1 MFPINPLS
9 QNDPAWKSKR
19 LGFDNSNT
27 IGKWGCLVTCL
38 AMVANRYGYD
48 ETPLSLNDKLK
59 ALGPNVGFMGAL
71 VIPASLPRVLPRLRF
86 HNYIECHNSPAP
98 LADIDASLA
107 AEMPVIVEVDYSP
120 APGLQNHWVV
130 LYRKSAGDYLIRD
143 PWPYPSD
150 SVDIPLSVRF
160 GFAGSSSSV
169 IQAALWFEG
178 PTAPPPVD
186 NGEPATM
193 QVVTNADG
201 LALRQQPFISPDNL
215 IERLPIGSSL
225 GVLDAEAE
233 ARPKI
238 GVTNQWLHV
247 RDPQGNVGY
256 VAAWYVSLPDQPSP
270 QPPSP
275 TPAPTGG
282 AGENLIVQ
290 ATVDGLALRTQ
301 PVVADNTLI
310 KRLPFDSDFLVLED
324 ITGATQ
330 KLGKVGEWLNVQD
343 VEGDQGFAA
352 AWYLATLKQPPLGP
366 RKDKKVSPIPAGA
379 EKLVV
384 RTLVDGLNMRAQPQI
399 ADGNVVK
406 LLPRDGELL
415 VLEPITTAVPKLGME
430 GQWLNVRDI
439 EGDAGYVAA
448 WYVVKRPDVSS

>member
-1 MFPINPLS
+1 MFTVNPLS
-9 QNDPAWKSKR
+9 QNDPAWKFKR

-27 IGKWGCLVTCL
+27 IGKWGCLLTCL

-71 VIPASLPRVLPRLRF
+71 VIPASLPRLLTRLRF
-86 HNYIECHNSPAP
+86 RNYIECHNSPAP
-98 LADIDASLA
+98 LTDIDASLA
-107 AEMPVIVEVDYSP
+107 AEMPVIVEVDYSA

-130 LYRKSAGDYLIRD
+130 LYQKSGGDYLIRD

-150 SVDIPLSVRF
+150 KTDVPLTVRF

-186 NGEPATM
+186 TGEPATM
-193 QVVTNADG
+193 QVVIIVDG
-201 LALRQQPFISPDNL
+201 LALRQQPFIGTDNL
-215 IERLPIGSSL
+215 IGRLTIGAQL

-233 ARPKI
+233 ARSKI
-238 GVTNQWLHV
+238 GAINQWLHV

-256 VAAWYVSLPDQPSP
+256 VAAWYVSLPDQPAP
-270 QPPSP
+270 QP
-275 TPAPTGG
+275 TGPAPEPTGKV
-282 AGENLIVQ
+282 GENLIVQ
-290 ATVDGLALRTQ
+290 STVDGLALRTQ
-301 PVVADNTLI
+301 PVVADNTLL
-310 KRLPFDSDFLVLED
+310 KRLPFDSDFLVLEE
-324 ITGATQ
+324 GSAAAQ

-343 VEGDQGFAA
+343 VEGDRGYAA
-352 AWYLATLKQPPLGP
+352 AWYLGTMKQPPLGP
-366 RKDKKVSPIPAGA
+366 RKEKKAPPPPPGTDTM
-379 EKLVV
+379 VV

-399 ADGNVVK
+399 TGDNVVK

-415 VLEPITTAVPKLGME
+415 VLEPASTALAKLGVD

-439 EGDAGYVAA
+439 EGDEGYVAA
-448 WYVVKRPDVSS
+448 WYVGKRPEVSF

>member
-1 MFPINPLS
+1 MFTVKPLS

-27 IGKWGCLVTCL
+27 IGKWGCLLTCL
-38 AMVANRYGYD
+38 AMVADRYGYD

-86 HNYIECHNSPAP
+86 RNYIECHDSPAP

-107 AEMPVIVEVDYSP
+107 AQMPVIVEVDYSA

-130 LYRKSAGDYLIRD
+130 LYQKSGGDYLIRD

-150 SVDIPLSVRF
+150 TNDVPLSVRF
-160 GFAGSSSSV
+160 GFAGSSSSI

-178 PTAPPPVD
+178 PTVPPPAD
-186 NGEPATM
+186 TGEPATM
-193 QVVTNADG
+193 QVVTVVDG
-201 LALRQQPFISPDNL
+201 LALRQQPFIGTDNL
-215 IERLPIGSSL
+215 ISRLAVGMQL

-238 GVTNQWLHV
+238 GAINQWLHV

-256 VAAWYVSLPDQPSP
+256 VAAWYVSLPEQPSP
-270 QPPSP
+270 QPPGP
-275 TPAPTGG
+275 TPGTTGQTDD
-282 AGENLIVQ
+282 NLIVQ

-324 ITGATQ
+324 VTGATQ
-330 KLGKVGEWLNVQD
+330 KLGKVGEWLKVQD

-352 AWYLATLKQPPLGP
+352 AWYLAAMKQPPLGP
-366 RKDKKVSPIPAGA
+366 RKEKKTPPPPSGTGR
-379 EKLVV
+379 LVV
-384 RTLVDGLNMRAQPQI
+384 RTLVDGLNMRVQPQI
-399 ADGNVVK
+399 VDGNVVK

-415 VLEPITTAVPKLGME
+415 VLESAAAALPKIGVD

-448 WYVVKRPDVSS
+448 WYVIKRPEVSF

>member
-1 MFPINPLS
+1 MFTVNPLS

-27 IGKWGCLVTCL
+27 IGKWGCLLTCL
-38 AMVANRYGYD
+38 AMVADRYGYD

-71 VIPASLPRVLPRLRF
+71 VIPASLPRVLPRLRYR
-86 HNYIECHNSPAP
+86 NYIECHNSSAP

-107 AEMPVIVEVDYSP
+107 AEKPVIVEVDYSA
-120 APGLQNHWVV
+120 APGLQTHWVV
-130 LYRKSAGDYLIRD
+130 LYQKSGGDYLIRD

-150 SVDIPLSVRF
+150 TRDVPLTVRF

-169 IQAALWFEG
+169 IQAALWIDG

-186 NGEPATM
+186 TGEPATM
-193 QVVTNADG
+193 QVVATVDG

-215 IERLPIGSSL
+215 IGRLPIGAQL
-225 GVLDAEAE
+225 GVLEAEIE

-238 GVTNQWLHV
+238 GVINQWLHV
-247 RDPQGNVGY
+247 RDPQGNAGY
-256 VAAWYVSLPDQPSP
+256 VAAWYVSLPEQPSP
-270 QPPSP
+270 QPPVP
-275 TPAPTGG
+275 TPGPTGQ
-282 AGENLIVQ
+282 ADENLIVQ
-290 ATVDGLALRTQ
+290 ATVDGLALRSQ
-301 PVVADNTLI
+301 PAIADNTLI

-324 ITGATQ
+324 ISDATQ
-330 KLGKVGEWLNVQD
+330 KLGKVGEWLKVQD
-343 VEGDQGFAA
+343 VEGDQGYAA
-352 AWYLATLKQPPLGP
+352 AWYLASMKQPPLGP
-366 RKDKKVSPIPAGA
+366 RKEKKTPPAPAGTD
-379 EKLVV
+379 KLVV
-384 RTLVDGLNMRAQPQI
+384 RTLVDGLNMRSQPKI
-399 ADGNVVK
+399 ADDNVVK

-415 VLEPITTAVPKLGME
+415 VLEPASTALTKLGVD

-448 WYVVKRPDVSS
+448 WYVVKRPEVSV

>member
-1 MFPINPLS
+1 MFTVNPLS

-27 IGKWGCLVTCL
+27 IGKWGCLLTCL
-38 AMVANRYGYD
+38 AMVADRYGYD

-86 HNYIECHNSPAP
+86 RNYIECHNSPAP
-98 LADIDASLA
+98 LSDIDASLA

-130 LYRKSAGDYLIRD
+130 LYQKSGGDYLIRD

-150 SVDIPLSVRF
+150 KTDIPLTVRF

-169 IQAALWFEG
+169 IQAALWFDG
-178 PTAPPPVD
+178 PTAQPPVD
-186 NGEPATM
+186 TGGPATI
-193 QVVTNADG
+193 QVVSIVDG
-201 LALRQQPFISPDNL
+201 LALRQQPFIGTDNL
-215 IERLPIGSSL
+215 IGRLSIGSQL

-238 GVTNQWLHV
+238 GVINQWLHV
-247 RDPQGNVGY
+247 RDPQGNIGY
-256 VAAWYVSLPDQPSP
+256 VAAWYVSLPDQPSS
-270 QPPSP
+270 QPPVP
-275 TPAPTGG
+275 TPGPIVQT
-282 AGENLIVQ
+282 GENLIVQ
-290 ATVDGLALRTQ
+290 ANVDGLALRTQ

-324 ITGATQ
+324 VSGATQ
-330 KLGKVGEWLNVQD
+330 KLGKVDQWLKVQD

-352 AWYLATLKQPPLGP
+352 AWYLATIKQPPLGP
-366 RKDKKVSPIPAGA
+366 RKDKKTSPAPPTTD
-379 EKLVV
+379 KLVV
-384 RTLVDGLNMRAQPQI
+384 RALVDGLNMRSQPQI
-399 ADGNVVK
+399 AADNVVK

-415 VLEPITTAVPKLGME
+415 VLEPSATALPKLGVE
-430 GQWLNVRDI
+430 GQWMNVRDI
-439 EGDAGYVAA
+439 EGDTGYVAA
-448 WYVVKRPDVSS
+448 WYLVKRPEVSF

>member
-1 MFPINPLS
+1 MFTVNPLS

-27 IGKWGCLVTCL
+27 IGKWGCLLTCL

-86 HNYIECHNSPAP
+86 RNYIECHNSPAP
-98 LADIDASLA
+98 LVDIDASLA

-130 LYRKSAGDYLIRD
+130 LYQKSGGDYLIRD

-150 SVDIPLSVRF
+150 KMDVPLAVRF

-178 PTAPPPVD
+178 PAAPQPVD
-186 NGEPATM
+186 TGEPATM
-193 QVVTNADG
+193 QVVTIVDG
-201 LALRQQPFISPDNL
+201 LALREQPFIGTDNL
-215 IERLPIGSSL
+215 IGRLPIGAQL

-233 ARPKI
+233 ARSKI
-238 GVTNQWLHV
+238 GAINQWLHV

-256 VAAWYVSLPDQPSP
+256 LAAWYVSLPDQPAP

-275 TPAPTGG
+275 TPPPPGQASET
-282 AGENLIVQ
+282 LIVQ

-324 ITGATQ
+324 VSGAAQ

-343 VEGDQGFAA
+343 VEGDQGYAA
-352 AWYLATLKQPPLGP
+352 AWYLGTMKQPPLGP
-366 RKDKKVSPIPAGA
+366 RKEKKVPPPPPGTD
-379 EKLVV
+379 KLVV

-399 ADGNVVK
+399 AGDNVVK

-415 VLEPITTAVPKLGME
+415 VLEPASTALTKLGVE
-430 GQWLNVRDI
+430 NQWLNVRDI
-439 EGDAGYVAA
+439 EGDKGYVAA
-448 WYVVKRPDVSS
+448 WYVGKRPEVSF

>member
-1 MFPINPLS
+1 MFTINPLS
-9 QNDPAWKSKR
+9 QNDPVWKSKR

-27 IGKWGCLVTCL
+27 IGKWGCLLTCL

-86 HNYIECHNSPAP
+86 RNYIECHNSPAP

-130 LYRKSAGDYLIRD
+130 LYQKSAGDYLIRD
-143 PWPYPSD
+143 PWPNPSD
-150 SVDIPLSVRF
+150 STDIPLSVRF
-160 GFAGSSSSV
+160 GFAGSSSSI

-178 PTAPPPVD
+178 PTATAPVD
-186 NGEPATM
+186 NGGSVTM
-193 QVVTNADG
+193 QVVTIEDG
-201 LALRQQPFISPDNL
+201 LALRQQPFIGPDNL
-215 IERLPIGSSL
+215 IDRLPVGAQL

-233 ARPKI
+233 ARSKI
-238 GVTNQWLHV
+238 GVVNQWLHV

-256 VAAWYVSLPDQPSP
+256 VAAWFVSLPGQPSP
-270 QPPSP
+270 QPPGP
-275 TPAPTGG
+275 TPGTNGQTSG
-282 AGENLIVQ
+282 NLIVQ

-301 PVVADNTLI
+301 PVIADNTLM

-324 ITGATQ
+324 APAATQ

-343 VEGDQGFAA
+343 VEGDRGFAA
-352 AWYLATLKQPPLGP
+352 AWYLAIMKQPPLGP
-366 RKDKKVSPIPAGA
+366 RKEKKTPPAPTGSD
-379 EKLVV
+379 KLVV
-384 RTLVDGLNMRAQPQI
+384 RSLVDGLNMRSQPQI
-399 ADGNVVK
+399 ADGNAVK

-415 VLEPITTAVPKLGME
+415 VLEPPTTAVPKLGVE

-439 EGDAGYVAA
+439 EGDTGYVAA
-448 WYVVKRPDVSS
+448 WFVSKRPEVSL